1 MSLDAAIADLA
12 HCRSVLVR
20 VTVGLGVTEL
30 DYRAF
35 PDAKSNG
42 EILLHIAGFEFLVLA
57 GARLAQ
63 GERIDPEPWAQ
74 LKPGFAR
81 EAGFTPPTGR
91 ELSAYLGH
99 LGQVR
104 QDTIAYLMADSTRR
118 GLEAE
123 RFTILQLAQELSA
136 TDREADRSCY
146 ERLARGVSTSFADDG
161 SVDSRGM
168 VDIPALL
175 LLHETYHR
183 GQLTLNK
190 YIRSRKL
197 REAAS

>member
-1 MSLDAAIADLA
+1 MSFDATIAGLT
-12 HCRSVLVR
+12 HGRSVLIR
-20 VTVGLGVTEL
+20 VTAGLGVEEL

-57 GARLAQ
+57 AARFARR
-63 GERIDPEPWAQ
+63 EPIDPEPWAQ
-74 LKPGFAR
+74 LKSGFAR
-81 EAGFTPPTGR
+81 EAGFAPPTGR
-91 ELSAYLGH
+91 ALSAYLRH
-99 LGQVR
+99 LDQVR
-104 QDTIAYLMADSTRR
+104 QETVAYLMDDSTRR
-118 GLEAE
+118 ELEAE
-123 RFTILQLAQELSA
+123 RFAILGVAQGLSA
-136 TDREADRSCY
+136 TDRESDRSCY
-146 ERLARGVSTSFADDG
+146 ERLARGVSTSFSDDG
-161 SVDSRGM
+161 AVDSRGM

-190 YIRSRKL
+190 YIRSRKQ

>member
-1 MSLDAAIADLA
+1 MSLDAAIADLT

-20 VTVGLGVTEL
+20 VMAGAGVEEL

-57 GARLAQ
+57 AARLARA
-63 GERIDPEPWAQ
+63 ERIDPETWTR
-74 LKPGFAR
+74 LKSGFAR

-91 ELSAYLGH
+91 ELSTYLGH
-99 LGQVR
+99 LDQVR
-104 QDTIAYLMADSTRR
+104 QDTVAYLMGDSTRR
-118 GLEAE
+118 DLEVE
-123 RFTILQLAQELSA
+123 RFAISRVAQELSA
-136 TDREADRSCY
+136 TDREADRNCY
-146 ERLARGVSTSFADDG
+146 ERLARGVSTSFSDDG
-161 SVDSRGM
+161 AVDSRGM

-197 REAAS
+197 REAAN

>member
-1 MSLDAAIADLA
+1 MSLDAAIAGLM

-20 VTVGLGVTEL
+20 VTAGLGVAEL

-57 GARLAQ
+57 AARVARR
-63 GERIDPEPWAQ
+63 ERIDPEPWAQ
-74 LKPGFAR
+74 LKSGFAR

-91 ELSAYLGH
+91 ELNAYLGH
-99 LGQVR
+99 LDQVR
-104 QDTIAYLMADSTRR
+104 QGTVAYLMGDSTRR
-118 GLEAE
+118 DLEAE
-123 RFTILQLAQELSA
+123 RFAILGVAQELSA
-136 TDREADRSCY
+136 TDGEADGSCY
-146 ERLARGVSTSFADDG
+146 ERLARAVSSSFGDDG
-161 SVDSRGM
+161 AVDSRGM

-175 LLHETYHR
+175 QLHETYHR

>member
-1 MSLDAAIADLA
+1 MSLDAAIAGLA
-12 HCRSVLVR
+12 HCRAVLVR
-20 VTVGLGVTEL
+20 VMAGQGVAEL

-57 GARLAQ
+57 TARSAR

-99 LGQVR
+99 LDQVR
-104 QDTIAYLMADSTRR
+104 QDTMAHLLGDSTRR
-118 GLEAE
+118 DLEAE
-123 RFTILQLAQELSA
+123 RFAISRVAQELSVA
-136 TDREADRSCY
+136 DREADKNCY
-146 ERLARGVSTSFADDG
+146 ERLARGVSTSFSDDG
-161 SVDSRGM
+161 AVDPRGM

-197 REAAS
+197 REAAG